1 MDDSSS
7 DSEEEM
13 MVFQEQSYYT
23 ELIRDPTYLRYL
35 SPQDQTKDICIFAI
49 TRSWRCLA
57 YVHNQ
62 TEDICYEA
70 VSRDGI
76 ALCLV
81 NDQTHRLCL
90 TAVRQDGCAL
100 QFVKNKTK
108 EICLEAV
115 RQTVHALCFI
125 EGCDEDILEIY
136 LEAVKKDSRVIWFAR
151 DHLTDDLFQRV
162 ALELIKIDC
171 WLLTCVKD
179 QTIEMC
185 LEAVKKDMAVLNY
198 VKDLE
203 MRKICKQIIKGTRF
217 MKTKAARSE
226 KD

>member
-1 MDDSSS
+1 MEFYSSS

-23 ELIRDPTYLRYL
+23 ELIRDPTYLRYI
-35 SPQDQTKDICIFAI
+35 SPQDQTKEICIFAI
-49 TRSWRCLA
+49 TRSSRVLA

-81 NDQTHRLCL
+81 NDQTHMLCL

-115 RQTVHALCFI
+115 RQIVHALCFV
-125 EGCDEDILEIY
+125 EGSDEDILEIY
-136 LEAVKKDSRVIWFAR
+136 LEAARKDTRTIWFVR
-151 DHLTDDLFQRV
+151 DMLTGELYQRV
-162 ALELIKIDC
+162 VLELIKIDC
-171 WLLTCVKD
+171 WQLACVEH

-185 LEAVKKDMAVLNY
+185 IEAVSKDKAVLRY
-198 VKDLE
+198 VRDSE
-203 MRKICKQIIKGTRF
+203 MREICEQIIKGKRF
-217 MKTKAARSE
+217 LKTKPAN
-226 KD
+226 KC